1 MTDHK
6 MLPFPQYRDVIHRRP
21 SSTHP
26 LLCHKGG
33 RGDDV
38 LLQARLD
45 DLAQLLDGG
54 LQRARVVQH
63 HHGPVLDVVKPAL
76 TGNESRHYHYTC
88 FYYMLPFNAIY
99 KPISKNKLSANYCYD
114 YIHLFQI
121 VLDNNN
127 LIGVIGF

>member
-1 MTDHK
+1 
-6 MLPFPQYRDVIHRRP
+6 MLPVPRFRDVILRRP

-38 LLQARLD
+38 LLQARFD

-76 TGNESRHYHYTC
+76 TGNEPKRCHQKC
-88 FYYMLPFNAIY
+88 FNYILPFDAIY
-99 KPISKNKLSANYCYD
+99 KQTSLNILSVNYY
-114 YIHLFQI
+114 
-121 VLDNNN
+121 
-127 LIGVIGF
+127 